1 MHGSGRKSIAIITA
15 RGGSKRIFKKNIRQ
29 FCGRPIIEYS
39 IEAAIASELFQEIM
53 VSTDDEEIAG
63 IALKNGA
70 RVPFRRGADTSGDYA
85 TTVDVLFE
93 VLEEYQ
99 NTGEYFERACC
110 IYPTAPF
117 ITAERLRKAMNLL
130 EDQDIDAVIPVVA
143 FSFPPMRGM
152 YIREGKLKYC
162 YPEYTCKRSQDIEP
176 MYHDCGQF
184 YCFKPDVFLKKR
196 KLITEKTKAI
206 IIPEQ
211 EMQDIDTLDDWAIAE
226 IKYKRIKAQIR

>member
-152 YIREGKLKYC
+152 YIREGKLK
-162 YPEYTCKRSQDIEP
+162 
-176 MYHDCGQF
+176 
-184 YCFKPDVFLKKR
+184 
-196 KLITEKTKAI
+196 
-206 IIPEQ
+206 
-211 EMQDIDTLDDWAIAE
+211 
-226 IKYKRIKAQIR
+226 